1 MLAAFGR
8 PAQAAC
14 TLLIFI
20 ITFLTPVAYLIL
32 LRGLLSPI
40 IEAYITH
47 RALSPLA
54 KHLVISL
61 LALLVTPLS
70 TFQMGAIGSLAV
82 LSMGA
87 IAVLAAV
94 VGLRGYQCMLDKGSP
109 SLPAVGV
116 DHFGILGRCANAPL
130 VLVVDSFSL
139 CLCVCD
145 TRLIIQNPEIP
156 QQQHPHL
163 CVVVPVPFQVSCN
176 NRVWI
181 DGCFGQFVS
190 SITD

>member
-1 MLAAFGR
+1 VVGALLLTAICLATDMTLFCLVSASRRTGAKSYEVRASPRGEDMDERARLTQSTTPYDTATQGVMLAAFGR

-116 DHFGILGRCANAPL
+116 DHFGILGR
-130 VLVVDSFSL
+130 
-139 CLCVCD
+139 
-145 TRLIIQNPEIP
+145 
-156 QQQHPHL
+156 
-163 CVVVPVPFQVSCN
+163 
-176 NRVWI
+176 
-181 DGCFGQFVS
+181 
-190 SITD
+190 